1 MNQWTSESTNHR
13 IKKTKNEWI
22 SGSTTQWINEI
33 NESVDQWLNQW
44 TNESSESMN
53 KSTNSSM
60 NEWINEAL
68 NQWANESVDQW
79 LNQWTNESSESMNQS
94 TNESKNEWINE
105 ALNQW
110 TNESVNQWISEW
122 TNEWRNEWIE
132 GWVDGWMDGRMDGWM
147 DGWMAEWATFLCE
160 LLLHWATSSLR
171 QLFSQLL
178 LLSTSALTCLAAS
191 SSAAPATQL
200 FSSRSCYSAI
210 PHSTRVA
217 LWSRTTS
224 QYNAFSNLQLQSRLL
239 GVSHHHWCFP
249 ARSRANASSQP
260 GANPHSRS
268 VGPNRPPSTV

>member
-1 MNQWTSESTNHR
+1 MIESVNQRIKWINEPINQWIKEWVNQWSIELMNQW
-13 IKKTKNEWI
+13 I
-22 SGSTTQWINEI
+22 
-33 NESVDQWLNQW
+33 
-44 TNESSESMN
+44 
-53 KSTNSSM
+53 
-60 NEWINEAL
+60 
-68 NQWANESVDQW
+68 
-79 LNQWTNESSESMNQS
+79 SESMNQWV
-94 TNESKNEWINE
+94 NEWMK
-105 ALNQW
+105 
-110 TNESVNQWISEW
+110 EW
-122 TNEWRNEWIE
+122 MNWRM
-132 GWVDGWMDGRMDGWM
+132 GGWMDGWTDGWTDGWM

-260 GANPHSRS
+260 GANPHSRC
-268 VGPNRPPSTV
+268 VGANRPPSTV